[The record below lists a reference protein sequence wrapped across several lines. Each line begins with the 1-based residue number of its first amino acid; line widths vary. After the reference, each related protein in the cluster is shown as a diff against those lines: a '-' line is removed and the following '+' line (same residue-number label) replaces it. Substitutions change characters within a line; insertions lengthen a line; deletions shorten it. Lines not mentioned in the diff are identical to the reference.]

1 MWIVGIDV
9 YILVGFIIL
18 ALINRDGTV
27 NAEPEDTV
35 ESIIAVILWPLLL
48 VAYWLNRR
56 RLQAWGPV

>member
-56 RLQAWGPV
+56 R